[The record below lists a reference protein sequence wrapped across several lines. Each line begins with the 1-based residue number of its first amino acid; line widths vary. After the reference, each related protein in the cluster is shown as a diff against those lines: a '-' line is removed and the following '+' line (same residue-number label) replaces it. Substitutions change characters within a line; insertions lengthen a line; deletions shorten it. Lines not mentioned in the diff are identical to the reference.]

1 MTIKQIKQKR
11 EDIKLAKAQKS
22 LDQLRELK
30 AFAQRHV
37 PGVDVLVF
45 IRGWRFS
52 IDEITAKGL
61 LVVEEHFALSC
72 PHEKLQGRLTNKLMA
87 LNPTTFDFDSQE
99 TQWVVERMCTWLA
112 EVAISK
118 KKTTRKKV
126 TKS

>member
-37 PGVDVLVF
+37 PGVDVVVF
-45 IRGWRFS
+45 IHRRSFS

-61 LVVEEHFALSC
+61 LAVEDHFGLSC
-72 PHEKLQGRLTNKLMA
+72 PHEKLHDRLTNKLMV

-99 TQWVVERMCTWLA
+99 TQWAVERMCTWLA
-112 EVAISK
+112 EVAVSK